1 MRSIACCALLALLL
15 AATPAFG
22 QAAVQ
27 RLDVQVIFEG
37 QPPHALVRERV
48 QAAVASVAE
57 RLLVGRP
64 LDQATQLQPRLAEA
78 MVGVLERVIT
88 GYTIVSA
95 VANVGAVTAVAVRLR
110 PLGDVIRESAVRFDL
125 REIPV
130 RLHGLIPVLLQP
142 VVDQVRL
149 LPLGLPVAADWAYP
163 LLEGQAQ
170 TLIERGLAGYT
181 AAVSLR
187 AAPDAR
193 IEAALRARD
202 TRVIRNIGV
211 RFRSATLPTVL
222 LEQHGP
228 AVASLGSFLRGVPV
242 AFAAEHAGALER
254 ILTDDLSAY
263 PPVRQYQIVA
273 TAALQLGE
281 TTFITVIA
289 DSLSYH
295 ASVEAQLNVG
305 AGAPGPAIVAR
316 VGRFVTPGLDAF
328 LELRIVPNTLSFDW
342 DLGSSVAL
350 SPTTTVGL
358 SYTVP
363 TGAVTLWT
371 SVGVGPDITLRGAW
385 KTTGGSFEAAVRYR
399 LNAFLAW
406 EVVGVPGQVWVR
418 LVSNL

>member
-1 MRSIACCALLALLL
+1 MRSIACCVLLALLL

-110 PLGDVIRESAVRFDL
+110 PLGDVIREAAVRFDL

-170 TLIERGLAGYT
+170 TPGPGCRPAHFPVGQE
-181 AAVSLR
+181 SLV
-187 AAPDAR
+187 PDWR
-193 IEAALRARD
+193 
-202 TRVIRNIGV
+202 
-211 RFRSATLPTVL
+211 
-222 LEQHGP
+222 
-228 AVASLGSFLRGVPV
+228 
-242 AFAAEHAGALER
+242 
-254 ILTDDLSAY
+254 
-263 PPVRQYQIVA
+263 
-273 TAALQLGE
+273 
-281 TTFITVIA
+281 
-289 DSLSYH
+289 
-295 ASVEAQLNVG
+295 
-305 AGAPGPAIVAR
+305 GAPAGWRALVKNRYSRSSRMGPGGCQYTGSPPLPRASPF
-316 VGRFVTPGLDAF
+316 RFV
-328 LELRIVPNTLSFDW
+328 
-342 DLGSSVAL
+342 
-350 SPTTTVGL
+350 SPTTGRSHMGRGHPL
-358 SYTVP
+358 S
-363 TGAVTLWT
+363 
-371 SVGVGPDITLRGAW
+371 
-385 KTTGGSFEAAVRYR
+385 
-399 LNAFLAW
+399 
-406 EVVGVPGQVWVR
+406 
-418 LVSNL
+418 